1 MKNNNTFLKKNSTEF
16 IIFSILFLVSF
27 SQFYYHYNF
36 WENNPSRTTN
46 GAFAIFSGDEPHYL
60 EVTSTILRHHS
71 FQIDKWINDPNPD
84 PNLIFPE
91 RFYGSGCPLHH
102 SLPAKDG
109 HCYSIHG
116 IGLPLLM
123 VPGYAIGGFFGA
135 AMTILVIFSL
145 TGVIIF
151 KLGTKFASRRS
162 SFLGTIFFCIATVLF
177 VFSSEIYP
185 ELATGFFLI
194 LVLYWFFYKE
204 NNFLYSSAIGSTLGF
219 MLFLKVT
226 YLVFPLIL
234 LPIMI
239 TVLFKNK
246 TNWRSIFPLI
256 GFFLLFS
263 SLFMVY
269 NIISEDVRGSGIGGF
284 HGDAVISFTQRP
296 LSESVDLLSKGL
308 VNYSFG
314 QSYGL
319 FAFYPLVLLS
329 IFGTKYF
336 WQKNKLIAF
345 TFLSLFTV
353 FFMLHS
359 WGSPYAAA
367 WSLPSRYL
375 VPIIPLMGIPLVLL
389 FEKYFRNI
397 IFQVMLF
404 VSMFIGISA
413 NVFLGAIYYS
423 HPTPKLRADI
433 AGKIYHG
440 IEQLFPYVDLN
451 DKTTIENFWSNTT
464 DAFWIFIGSLILL
477 FFLFNIIS
485 RIKSKNN
492 KNLRSH
498 LR

>member
-16 IIFSILFLVSF
+16 LIFSILFLVAF

-60 EVTSTILRHHS
+60 EITSTILRHHS

-84 PNLIFPE
+84 PNLIFPD
-91 RFYGSGCPLHH
+91 RYYGGACHLHH
-102 SLPAKDG
+102 ALIAKDG

-123 VPGYAIGGFFGA
+123 VPGYAVGGFFGA

-162 SFLGTIFFCIATVLF
+162 SFLGTIFFCLSTSLF
-177 VFSSEIYP
+177 AFSSEIYA
-185 ELATGFFLI
+185 ELAAGFFLI
-194 LVLYWFFYKE
+194 LILYWFFYKE

-219 MLFLKVT
+219 VLFLKVT

-239 TVLFKNK
+239 IVLFKNK
-246 TNWRSIFPLI
+246 TNRRSIFPLI

-263 SLFMVY
+263 SSFMVY

-284 HGDAVISFTQRP
+284 HGDVAMSFTQRS
-296 LSESVDLLSKGL
+296 LSENADSLYKGL
-308 VNYSFG
+308 INYSFG
-314 QSYGL
+314 QTYGL
-319 FAFYPLVLLS
+319 FVFYPLVLLS

-336 WQKNKLIAF
+336 LQKSKLITF
-345 TFLSLFTV
+345 TFLGLFAV
-353 FFMLHS
+353 FFMIHS
-359 WGSPYAAA
+359 WGHPYAAG

-375 VPIIPLMGIPLVLL
+375 VTIIPLMGIPLILL
-389 FEKYFRNI
+389 FEKHFRNI
-397 IFQVMLF
+397 IFQVILF
-404 VSMFIGISA
+404 VSMFIGIGA
-413 NVFLGAIYYS
+413 NIFLGAIYYS

-440 IEQLFPYVDLN
+440 IEQLFPYVDAT

-464 DAFWIFIGSLILL
+464 DVFWVFIFVI
-477 FFLFNIIS
+477 IIS
-485 RIKSKNN
+485 FILFSISGRIKQTIS
-492 KNLRSH
+492 
-498 LR
+498 